1 MSLKIK
7 SFYQDRYWFPF
18 GPMCIHSITTWERRW
33 RARRRRWDFY
43 IIRLSYYLWM
53 RFFSSFGTSSLSL
66 GPQLGPIVVSARD
79 KIYLQL
85 PRRHKLLTLNGPSS
99 SSSSSKAFGRL
110 YDERANKQIDRR
122 AGRWSVLVRHIYP
135 HTGQQCDEKMKK
147 ETHINVIWLIVW

>member
-18 GPMCIHSITTWERRW
+18 GHMCIHSIANVRETMTGPTTSM
-33 RARRRRWDFY
+33 
-43 IIRLSYYLWM
+43 RLLYYTFKLLFVNEI
-53 RFFSSFGTSSLSL
+53 FFSFGTSSLTL

-99 SSSSSKAFGRL
+99 SPSPKAFGRV
-110 YDERANKQIDRR
+110 YKQIDRR

-135 HTGQQCDEKMKK
+135 HTGQQWDEKMKK